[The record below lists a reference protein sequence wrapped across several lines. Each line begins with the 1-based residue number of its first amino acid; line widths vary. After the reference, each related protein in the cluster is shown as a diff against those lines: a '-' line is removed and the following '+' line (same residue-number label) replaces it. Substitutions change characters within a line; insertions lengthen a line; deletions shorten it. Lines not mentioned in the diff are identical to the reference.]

1 MTSFIITLKKKKKFS
16 VYIGKPIVFVP
27 FHFYCRA

>member
-1 MTSFIITLKKKKKFS
+1 MTSFIITLKKKKFS